1 MKTLLICHEGALL
14 NREGLS
20 RWLASFSDLV
30 GVIILHDS
38 RHRIWGQLRRE
49 IKRVGPLRFLDVAA
63 FRIYYRL
70 FLSQADSLWETR
82 KLAELQSLY
91 PEIRADIPILHTAS
105 PNTSEVEQFIRETSP
120 DIMIARCKML
130 LKESIFSIPTHGT
143 FVLHPGICP
152 EYRNSHGCFWA
163 LVKDDLN
170 NIGMTL
176 LRIDKGVDTGPV
188 YGYYSYKFDE
198 RSESH
203 TIIQQRVVFENLEA
217 LRAKLVVICA
227 GAAIPLDSSG
237 RSSATWGAPW
247 LTAYLSW
254 KRKARQ
260 RSKCGSFHSITTM

>member
-49 IKRVGPLRFLDVAA
+49 IKRVGPVRFLDVAA

-82 KLAELQSLY
+82 KLVELQSLY

-130 LKESIFSIPTHGT
+130 LKKSIVSIPTHVT
-143 FVLHPGICP
+143 SVLHPGICA

-217 LRAKLVVICA
+217 LRAKLVDICA